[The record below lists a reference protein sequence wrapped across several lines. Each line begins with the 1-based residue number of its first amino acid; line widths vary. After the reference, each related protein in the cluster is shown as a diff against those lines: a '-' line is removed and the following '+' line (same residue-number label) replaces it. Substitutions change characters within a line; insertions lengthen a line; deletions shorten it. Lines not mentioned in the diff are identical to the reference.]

1 MLTGTSSPVNLQTLA
16 PLPGSPV
23 LGAAVNLP
31 AAMAGHPVRYQ
42 LDEQL
47 RPVKRAPVAS
57 GSDLGAI
64 EQ

>member
-1 MLTGTSSPVNLQTLA
+1 MITGTSSPVDPQTLA
-16 PLPGSPV
+16 PVPGSPV

-42 LDEQL
+42 LDELL
-47 RPVKRAPVAS
+47 RPVRRAPVAS